1 MPQSL
6 PEFAHSPAL
15 QRLLSRAASINSYYE
30 RDFDISF
37 SSLFLAFLCSDDPVS
52 LWFQAY
58 IKKAKINRNSI
69 LKERRLSPQILEEIA
84 RTLPPTPRSLRLTTS
99 AQRYLQAADQLR
111 HRLGARDLDVSHLL
125 AVFIYRPWVHEKDLE
140 RWGFRRA
147 SWSNAFLEL
156 MRSLAPEELEFWTT
170 LHREAFRSEPEIKKP

>member
-6 PEFAHSPAL
+6 PELAYSPAL

-52 LWFQAY
+52 LWLQTY
-58 IKKAKINRNSI
+58 LKKAKINRNSI

-84 RTLPPTPRSLRLTTS
+84 RAMPPMPRSPRLTTS
-99 AQRYLQAADQLR
+99 AQRYLQAADQIR
-111 HRLGARDLDVSHLL
+111 HRLGARELDVSHLM
-125 AVFIYRPWVHEKDLE
+125 AVFIYRPWVHERDLE

-156 MRSLAPEELEFWTT
+156 MRSLAPVEIELWMM
-170 LHREAFRSEPEIKKP
+170 LHREAFRAEPEIDK

>member
-6 PEFAHSPAL
+6 PEYSYSPAL
-15 QRLLSRAASINSYYE
+15 QRLLSRSASINSYYE

-37 SSLFLAFLCSDDPVS
+37 SSLFLALLCSDDPVS

-58 IKKAKINRNSI
+58 IKKARINRNSI
-69 LKERRLSPQILEEIA
+69 LKERRLSMQIMEEIA
-84 RTLPPTPRSLRLTTS
+84 RSLPPTPRSPRLTTS

-111 HRLGARDLDVSHLL
+111 HRLGARDLDVRHLM
-125 AVFIYRPWVHEKDLE
+125 AVFIYRPWVHEKDLM

-156 MRSLAPEELEFWTT
+156 MQSLAPEEIPFWTM
-170 LHREAFRSEPEIKKP
+170 LHREAFRAEPDIGK